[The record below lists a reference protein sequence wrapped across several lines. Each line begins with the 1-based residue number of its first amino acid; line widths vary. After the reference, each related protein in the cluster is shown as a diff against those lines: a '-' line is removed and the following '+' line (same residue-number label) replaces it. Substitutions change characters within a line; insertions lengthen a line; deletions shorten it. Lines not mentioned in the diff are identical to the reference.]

1 ITVAVALIPLYLRGQ
16 ISLSSER
23 GLLLLIVATAFVL
36 AGIFDDELAGDPQTQ
51 PWRSGVYFFVQTLLV
66 SSILF
71 LTEIEGMS
79 ALCLLPLVSNIV
91 ANIRNLWFC
100 AALVSA
106 VFGAFLIVLYLL
118 AGTRGF
124 VGNALSILAGF
135 AFVII
140 FTRIAVRENEAR
152 SHAERLSEELTRAN
166 EQLRDYASRIEDHAR
181 TLERNRMA
189 REIHDSLGHYLTT
202 ISVQLEAAQAIFP
215 TDPHRSLSAI
225 AKAHHLSQEA
235 LLDVRQSVGSLRA
248 EGDERPLP
256 ERIKALAALETNS
269 VVTFALL
276 GEPRILPSETA
287 HALYRTVQE
296 GLTNVR
302 KHAPARPVVLTLD
315 YRNVDRIEVTLAN
328 EGPPL
333 VSGAVSSNSS
343 TLPAS
348 TSATHSGGG
357 YGLRGLRE
365 RIELLGGN
373 LTAGPDDR
381 GGFLLRVEVPA

>member
-1 ITVAVALIPLYLRGQ
+1 
-16 ISLSSER
+16 
-23 GLLLLIVATAFVL
+23 
-36 AGIFDDELAGDPQTQ
+36 
-51 PWRSGVYFFVQTLLV
+51 
-66 SSILF
+66 
-71 LTEIEGMS
+71 MS

-91 ANIRNLWFC
+91 ANIRNLWFR

-140 FTRIAVRENEAR
+140 FSRIAVRENEAR

-215 TDPHRSLSAI
+215 TDPQRSLSAI